1 MTQITKGLIV
11 LLSIALSSAIFADS
25 AERVL
30 WDKTPIAV
38 HIQQGEERIIHFP
51 DDIRYWVPDSI
62 QQKVSI
68 LAANGVLYIQAI
80 GSFSATRIRVQGL
93 NDQQVYLLDISSSE
107 IPMKSTEMIVMTTES
122 VVNLNDGGSASE
134 HIEDWKVRLTR
145 YAARQLYAPERL
157 SGNDI
162 AIKRTPLGI
171 ASAIPLI
178 RSGVIEAVPIASWQ
192 AEGLTVTAIRLNN
205 LTEVPYRLTFES
217 PQISVGDLNLAKMIR
232 GRWLTATVQHDLIG
246 PKGRKDDSTVLYLV
260 SNRSFEDSL
269 GWMLPDGLSMEGA
282 DNG

>member
-1 MTQITKGLIV
+1 MIQISKRLLFV
-11 LLSIALSSAIFADS
+11 LSITLSYALFADS

-80 GSFSATRIRVQGL
+80 GEFSATRIRVQGL
-93 NDQQVYLLDISSSE
+93 HDQQVYLLDISSSE
-107 IPMKSTEMIVMTTES
+107 VPTKSTEMIVMTTES
-122 VVNLNDGGSASE
+122 VVNLTDGVGASE
-134 HIEDWKVRLTR
+134 HVEDWKVRLTR

-157 SGNDI
+157 SGNDN
-162 AIKRTPLGI
+162 AIKRIPVGI
-171 ASAIPLI
+171 TSAIPLI
-178 RSGVIEAVPIASWQ
+178 RSGMIEAVPIASWQ
-192 AEGLTVTAIRLNN
+192 AEGFTVTAIRLSN
-205 LTEVPYRLTFES
+205 LTEISYRLTFES
-217 PQISVGDLNLAKMIR
+217 HQQRGGDLNLAKMIR

-269 GWMLPDGLSMEGA
+269 DWMLPDALPMESA
-282 DNG
+282 NNG